1 MARTPIAQARTN
13 RLARRADRREQV
25 ARRATARAAHRAE
38 RHTVASHLRILGA
51 DAATAT
57 GIAASLRNKMGP
69 GVRGFS
75 ARSITD
81 GRRRPCTRYTRPQVL
96 AALATYKPRKEQYKA
111 TRAHLLG
118 LAA

>member
-1 MARTPIAQARTN
+1 MARTTIAQARIN
-13 RLARRADRREQV
+13 RLARRADRRALV
-25 ARRATARAAHRAE
+25 AQRATARATHRAD
-38 RHTVASHLRILGA
+38 RHTVASHLRAMGV

-57 GIAASLRNKMGP
+57 GIAASLRKKIGP

-81 GRRRPCTRYTRPQVL
+81 GRRRPCTRYTRTQVL
-96 AALATYKPRKEQYKA
+96 VALVNYKPRKEHYKA
-111 TRAHLLG
+111 TRTHLLS